1 MIDDIQTMTLL
12 NVLEYDGLVA
22 IEAGVAKPTERFERS
37 LAAAATG
44 AATRSAK
51 GQKSSH
57 VDLREPISQA
67 MHALYGKYLNEEEMQ
82 RLVDAM
88 LPIAAA
94 R

>member
-22 IEAGVAKPTERFERS
+22 IEQGVARPTARFERS
-37 LAAAATG
+37 LAATP
-44 AATRSAK
+44 ATRRAK
-51 GQKSSH
+51 RQKTH

-67 MHALYGKYLNEEEMQ
+67 MHQLYGKYLNEEEMQ

-88 LPIAAA
+88 LPIA
-94 R
+94 RGR